1 MQKKNTMEN
10 LEEKNKK
17 MTPLSQIHKFCISCM
32 GDQSRLVK
40 DCTTKSCPLWP
51 YRTGHNTNSKRQ
63 FTEEQRQAMAERMR
77 KMVEAREANKTK

>member
-17 MTPLSQIHKFCISCM
+17 MTPLSQIHNFCIGCM
-32 GDQSRLVK
+32 GDQPRLVK

-51 YRTGHNTNSKRQ
+51 YRTGHNTNSKRTM
-63 FTEEQRQAMAERMR
+63 TEEQRQMAAERL
-77 KMVEAREANKTK
+77 KKAREAKKGE

>member
-1 MQKKNTMEN
+1 MEN

-17 MTPLSQIHKFCISCM
+17 MTPLSQIHKFCIGCM

-51 YRTGHNTNSKRQ
+51 YRTGHNTNSKRAMS
-63 FTEEQRQAMAERMR
+63 EEQRQMAAERL
-77 KMVEAREANKTK
+77 KKAREAKKGE

>member
-1 MQKKNTMEN
+1 MEN

-77 KMVEAREANKTK
+77 KVVEAREANKKV